1 MDFALAAAN
10 ALRSRVRGFLE
21 AIMEE
26 ELASALGRC
35 RYGRR
40 SADQADQPVVGH
52 RHGRRTRKL
61 TGTFGETE
69 IAVPQ
74 ARLVGEDGWTTEW
87 KSKALRA
94 YQRRTATIDA
104 IIVARAWNNSR
115 KHLFLRLPL
124 PATT

>member
-1 MDFALAAAN
+1 MKRDTTERALGASEEGLFDNWFDPIEA

-40 SADQADQPVVGH
+40 SADEADQSVVGH

-69 IAVPQ
+69 IAVPR
-74 ARLVGEDGWTTEW
+74 ARLVFVDMYG
-87 KSKALRA
+87 L
-94 YQRRTATIDA
+94 
-104 IIVARAWNNSR
+104 ARHPFS
-115 KHLFLRLPL
+115 
-124 PATT
+124 